1 VNIKTLKNYFRI
13 SIIIIT
19 LCLFFIFYIF
29 SSYIHTNLTIKENQQ
44 ISDSLS
50 KQVFSSMYQVM
61 RKGWTREE
69 LQSFIRN
76 TKDSF
81 EVSPYNVEIY
91 RGEKVEELYGK
102 IYQEN
107 ITSDVKN
114 VFETKTKLIRSTK
127 SNTRTVT
134 PILAKNECLRCHT
147 NVKENDIL
155 GAVKIEYDFKHLVT
169 ETKKQYLVFSLIIL
183 PLMFIISYFL
193 SLNFLKRIN
202 LSIENFDEKIKNIN
216 SIKDFKKIDMVST
229 KDSFLE
235 FNQLMKGLNDLSS
248 KLKNIAVDKD
258 ILEFEVKLLD
268 KMVIT
273 SDVIKDWKDYIKD
286 LLHEI
291 NIVLPVHCLITIFK
305 TDEEQYEIE
314 IFWIGK
320 PEQSMK
326 EYLEDISKQM
336 IYDHHHLDI
345 IDFSINHNVT
355 KENFCLTHL
364 EEDDLN
370 HEAKSILLDT
380 PKIGGIVG
388 LGIQSQ
394 IEKDSIQS
402 IVIDSILTTLLNLVG
417 SIKAINKY
425 TENLEF
431 YATRD
436 PLTGLFSQRV
446 FRDLLEYE
454 MKRANRHNYEFG
466 LLVIDCDNF
475 KPINDTFG
483 HSFGDD
489 FLKAFATVLTHSKRD
504 EDILS
509 RYGGDEF
516 TIILPES
523 SHKETYTVAKR
534 ILENV
539 ENFELRAPDGSMA
552 NMTVS
557 IGMAIFPEHSKDH
570 KELFNIA
577 DSMMYKAKY
586 EGKNSIR
593 FPNEI
598 DIEEIHQE
606 LEDNS
611 MVVLDAIKNQMII
624 PHFQPIVNIKTDK
637 VEINELLMRIK
648 VDDQIISA
656 GKFIETAESLGIVHQ
671 MDYIVIEKAFQKIN
685 ETNYQGILFI
695 NLSPKALMIGEFIKK
710 IVKLTIEYKI
720 NRNNIVF
727 EITERETVKSF
738 SLLEKFVQNLKLEGF
753 NFAID
758 DFGSGFSSFHYIKRF
773 PIDYI
778 KIDGDFIV
786 NIHQDKKDLA
796 FVKSIVSLAKEL
808 EVKTVA
814 EFVETEDSLKFL
826 KDIGIDYA
834 QGYHL
839 GKPSINLNH
848 QK

>member
-1 VNIKTLKNYFRI
+1 MQIKTLKNYFRL
-13 SIIIIT
+13 SIVVIT
-19 LCLFFIFYIF
+19 FTLFFIFYIF
-29 SSYIHTNLTIKENQQ
+29 SSYLHTNLTIKENQQ
-44 ISDSLS
+44 ISESLS
-50 KQVFSSMYQVM
+50 KQVFNSMYQVM
-61 RKGWTREE
+61 RKGWSRED
-69 LQSFIRN
+69 LQAFIKD
-76 TKDSF
+76 TKSSF
-81 EVSPYNVEIY
+81 ESSSYNVEIY
-91 RGEKVEELYGK
+91 RSANVETLFGVIPQAQITPEIQNIFDSKEKL
-102 IYQEN
+102 
-107 ITSDVKN
+107 ITSTDTN
-114 VFETKTKLIRSTK
+114 TKII
-127 SNTRTVT
+127 T
-134 PILAKNECLRCHT
+134 PILAKTECLQCHT
-147 NVKENDIL
+147 NVEDGDIL
-155 GAVKIEYDFKHLVT
+155 GAVKVEYDFSQLVK
-169 ETKKQYLVFSLIIL
+169 ETKEQYLLFSLIIL
-183 PLMFIISYFL
+183 PLMFLISYIISL
-193 SLNFLKRIN
+193 HLLKKIN
-202 LSIENFDEKIKNIN
+202 SSIHSFDKKIQNIN
-216 SIKDFKKIDMVST
+216 SVKDFKNIDMSNA
-229 KDSFLE
+229 KDSFRE
-235 FNQLMKGLNDLSS
+235 FDQLMNGLNDLSS

-273 SDVIKDWKDYIKD
+273 SDVIKDWKEYIKD

-305 TDEEQYEIE
+305 TDEEHYEIE
-314 IFWIGK
+314 IFWTGK
-320 PEQSMK
+320 PEEDLK
-326 EYLEDISKQM
+326 KYLESISKQM
-336 IYDHHHLDI
+336 VYDHHHLEI
-345 IDFSINHNVT
+345 VDFIINHNIAN
-355 KENFCLTHL
+355 EYQCLTNL
-364 EEDDLN
+364 AQEDIE
-370 HEAKSILLDT
+370 HEAKSILLDA

-454 MKRANRHNYEFG
+454 IKRADRHEYEFG

-475 KPINDTFG
+475 KPINDTYG
-483 HSFGDD
+483 HTFGDD
-489 FLKAFATVLTHSKRD
+489 FLKAFANVLSDSKRD

-523 SHKETYTVAKR
+523 NHQETYTVAKR

-539 ENFELRAPDGSMA
+539 ESFELAAPDGTITS
-552 NMTVS
+552 MTVS
-557 IGMAIFPEHSKDH
+557 IGMAIFPEHSKND

-593 FPNEI
+593 YPNEL

-611 MVVLDAIKNQMII
+611 MIVLDAIKNNMII
-624 PHFQPIVNIKTDK
+624 PHFQPIMNIKTDK
-637 VEINELLMRIK
+637 VEINELLMRIEL
-648 VDDQIISA
+648 DGEIISA

-671 MDYIVIEKAFQKIN
+671 MDYLVIEQAFKKIK
-685 ETNYQGILFI
+685 ETNYKGILFI

-710 IVKLTIEYKI
+710 VVKLTIEYDI
-720 NRNNIVF
+720 NRDHIVF

-738 SLLEKFVQNLKLEGF
+738 SLLEKFVQNLKIEGF

-814 EFVETEDSLKFL
+814 EFVENEESLKFL
-826 KDIGIDYA
+826 KNIDIDYA

-839 GKPSINLNH
+839 GKPSKELIT
-848 QK
+848 QE